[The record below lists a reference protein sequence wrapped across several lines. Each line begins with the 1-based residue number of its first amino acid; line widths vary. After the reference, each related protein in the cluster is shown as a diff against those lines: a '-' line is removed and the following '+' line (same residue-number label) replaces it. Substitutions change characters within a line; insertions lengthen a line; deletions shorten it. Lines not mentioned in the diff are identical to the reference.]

1 MYIIQTNIKDV
12 QKCSNMKQKWLCL
25 IRQHIRRQLVDRM
38 QRECNGDDLVE
49 HDDDGEASHPHKND
63 MGDDFYACDLGV
75 RYPALQ
81 VASHREDLHVRIKV
95 SNTFF

>member
-1 MYIIQTNIKDV
+1 
-12 QKCSNMKQKWLCL
+12 MKQKWLCL

-49 HDDDGEASHPHKND
+49 DDDDGEASRHEK
-63 MGDDFYACDLGV
+63 GAGEEFFACDIGM

>member
-1 MYIIQTNIKDV
+1 
-12 QKCSNMKQKWLCL
+12 
-25 IRQHIRRQLVDRM
+25 M

-49 HDDDGEASHPHKND
+49 DDNDGEASRPHKTEK
-63 MGDDFYACDLGV
+63 GDEFYACDLGM

-95 SNTFF
+95 SNACISLHKFRPRLSTSVHISPLH